1 MTTSVT
7 LRELEP
13 VVKPLKKFEPGTVVE
28 IVVAAEVR
36 NVLIM
41 EDSSYDGGIYT
52 VYTVDLE
59 DFSLQVMDGDL
70 SATELNAEIILCGYA
85 RHQ

>member
-1 MTTSVT
+1 MATSVT
-7 LRELEP
+7 LKELEP
-13 VVKPLKKFEPGTVVE
+13 VVKPLKNFKPGTVVE

-52 VYTVDLE
+52 VDLE
-59 DFSLQVMDGDL
+59 DFSLQIMDGDL
-70 SATELNAEIILCGYA
+70 SATEINATIVLCGYA
-85 RHQ
+85 RQ

>member
-1 MTTSVT
+1 MATSVT

-13 VVKPLKKFEPGTVVE
+13 VVKPLKNFEPGTVVE
-28 IVVAAEVR
+28 IVVGAEVR

-41 EDSSYDGGIYT
+41 EDNSYDGGIYT

-59 DFSLQVMDGDL
+59 DFSLQIMDGDL

-85 RHQ
+85 RH

>member
-1 MTTSVT
+1 MATSVS

-13 VVKPLKKFEPGTVVE
+13 VVKPLKNFKPGTIVE

-41 EDSSYDGGIYT
+41 EDNSYDGGI
-52 VYTVDLE
+52 YTVDLE
-59 DFSLQVMDGDL
+59 DFSLQIMDGDL
-70 SATELNAEIILCGYA
+70 SATEINATIVLCGYA
-85 RHQ
+85 RQ